1 MIRYL
6 KGMRMKK
13 IFKLFMCLV
22 MIISVFITSG
32 CKKDSMEGI
41 TIYSTVYPIEYITET
56 LYGDYS
62 DVYSIYPNEVIELT
76 DKLIADYSNS
86 NLFVYNGL
94 SNEKD
99 YAVKMLN
106 KNKNLRI
113 VDATMGMEVLYSD
126 PELWL
131 NPSNFL
137 MLCLNIRNGMKE
149 YITNSFLRK
158 EIDSNYDKLKLE
170 ISELDAE
177 IKLLIENADS
187 KTILVSNN
195 VFKFFEKYG
204 LGVISV
210 FNDENLTD
218 KTISLVKD
226 AINDEEVKH
235 IIMFENDTLTDEVEK
250 IISDN
255 NIEKIYFDSLT
266 TLSSENQTSG
276 KDYLSVMNSNL
287 EILKKELYKSE

>member
-195 VFKFFEKYG
+195 VFKFFEKYE
-204 LGVISV
+204 LEVISV

-226 AINDEEVKH
+226 AINDEKVKH

>member
-1 MIRYL
+1 
-6 KGMRMKK
+6 
-13 IFKLFMCLV
+13 MCLV
-22 MIISVFITSG
+22 MIISIFITSG

-204 LGVISV
+204 LEVISV

-226 AINDEEVKH
+226 AINDEKVKH

>member
-1 MIRYL
+1 
-6 KGMRMKK
+6 
-13 IFKLFMCLV
+13 MCLV

>member
-204 LGVISV
+204 LEVISV

-226 AINDEEVKH
+226 AINDEKVKH
-235 IIMFENDTLTDEVEK
+235 IIMFENDTHTDEVEK

>member
-1 MIRYL
+1 
-6 KGMRMKK
+6 
-13 IFKLFMCLV
+13 MCLV

-204 LGVISV
+204 LEVISV

-226 AINDEEVKH
+226 AINDEKVKH

-287 EILKKELYKSE
+287 EVLKKELYKSELN

>member
-1 MIRYL
+1 
-6 KGMRMKK
+6 
-13 IFKLFMCLV
+13 MCLV

-126 PELWL
+126 PEIWL

-204 LGVISV
+204 LEVISV

-226 AINDEEVKH
+226 AINDEKVKH

>member
-1 MIRYL
+1 M
-6 KGMRMKK
+6 
-13 IFKLFMCLV
+13 
-22 MIISVFITSG
+22 
-32 CKKDSMEGI
+32 
-41 TIYSTVYPIEYITET
+41 
-56 LYGDYS
+56 
-62 DVYSIYPNEVIELT
+62 T
-76 DKLIADYSNS
+76 DKLIADYINS

-204 LGVISV
+204 LEVISV

-226 AINDEEVKH
+226 AINDKKVKH

>member
-1 MIRYL
+1 
-6 KGMRMKK
+6 
-13 IFKLFMCLV
+13 MCLV

-113 VDATMGMEVLYSD
+113 VDATLGMEVLYSD

-204 LGVISV
+204 LEVISV

-226 AINDEEVKH
+226 AINDKKVKH

>member
-204 LGVISV
+204 LEVISV

-226 AINDEEVKH
+226 AINDEKVKH

-276 KDYLSVMNSNL
+276 KDYSSVMNSNL

>member
-76 DKLIADYSNS
+76 DKLFADYSNS

-204 LGVISV
+204 LEVISV

-226 AINDEEVKH
+226 AINDEKVKH

-287 EILKKELYKSE
+287 EILKKELFKSE

>member
-62 DVYSIYPNEVIELT
+62 DVYNIYPNEVIELT

-204 LGVISV
+204 LEVISV

-226 AINDEEVKH
+226 AINDEKVKH

>member
-1 MIRYL
+1 
-6 KGMRMKK
+6 
-13 IFKLFMCLV
+13 MCLV

-106 KNKNLRI
+106 KNKNLII

-204 LGVISV
+204 LEVISV

-226 AINDEEVKH
+226 AINDEKVKH

>member
-158 EIDSNYDKLKLE
+158 KIDSNYDKLKLE

-204 LGVISV
+204 LEVISV

-226 AINDEEVKH
+226 AINDEKVKH

>member
-1 MIRYL
+1 
-6 KGMRMKK
+6 
-13 IFKLFMCLV
+13 MCLV

-177 IKLLIENADS
+177 IKLLIEIADS

-204 LGVISV
+204 LEVISV

-226 AINDEEVKH
+226 AINDEKVKH

>member
-1 MIRYL
+1 
-6 KGMRMKK
+6 
-13 IFKLFMCLV
+13 MCLV

-204 LGVISV
+204 LEVISV

-226 AINDEEVKH
+226 AINDEKVKH

-287 EILKKELYKSE
+287 EILKKELYKSELK

>member
-204 LGVISV
+204 LEVISV

-226 AINDEEVKH
+226 AINDEKVKH

-250 IISDN
+250 IINDN

>member
-1 MIRYL
+1 M
-6 KGMRMKK
+6 
-13 IFKLFMCLV
+13 
-22 MIISVFITSG
+22 
-32 CKKDSMEGI
+32 
-41 TIYSTVYPIEYITET
+41 
-56 LYGDYS
+56 YGDYS

-170 ISELDAE
+170 I
-177 IKLLIENADS
+177 
-187 KTILVSNN
+187 
-195 VFKFFEKYG
+195 
-204 LGVISV
+204 
-210 FNDENLTD
+210 
-218 KTISLVKD
+218 
-226 AINDEEVKH
+226 
-235 IIMFENDTLTDEVEK
+235 
-250 IISDN
+250 
-255 NIEKIYFDSLT
+255 
-266 TLSSENQTSG
+266 
-276 KDYLSVMNSNL
+276 
-287 EILKKELYKSE
+287 

>member
-76 DKLIADYSNS
+76 DKLIADYSNN

-204 LGVISV
+204 LEVISV

-226 AINDEEVKH
+226 AINDEKVKH

>member
-204 LGVISV
+204 LEVISV

-226 AINDEEVKH
+226 AINDEKVKH

-276 KDYLSVMNSNL
+276 KGYLSVMNSNL

>member
-1 MIRYL
+1 
-6 KGMRMKK
+6 
-13 IFKLFMCLV
+13 MCLV

-204 LGVISV
+204 LEVISV

-226 AINDEEVKH
+226 AINDEKVKH

-276 KDYLSVMNSNL
+276 KDYSSVMNSNL

>member
-1 MIRYL
+1 
-6 KGMRMKK
+6 
-13 IFKLFMCLV
+13 MCLV

-204 LGVISV
+204 LEVISV

-226 AINDEEVKH
+226 AINDKKVKH

>member
-1 MIRYL
+1 
-6 KGMRMKK
+6 
-13 IFKLFMCLV
+13 MCLV

-204 LGVISV
+204 FEVISV

-226 AINDEEVKH
+226 AINDEKVKH

>member
-62 DVYSIYPNEVIELT
+62 DVYSIYPNKVIELT

-204 LGVISV
+204 LEVISV

-226 AINDEEVKH
+226 AINDEKVKH

-287 EILKKELYKSE
+287 EVLKKELYKSE

>member
-1 MIRYL
+1 
-6 KGMRMKK
+6 
-13 IFKLFMCLV
+13 MCLV

-204 LGVISV
+204 LEVISV

-226 AINDEEVKH
+226 AINDEKVKH

>member
-1 MIRYL
+1 
-6 KGMRMKK
+6 
-13 IFKLFMCLV
+13 MCLV

-113 VDATMGMEVLYSD
+113 VDATLGMEVLYSD

-204 LGVISV
+204 LEVISV

-226 AINDEEVKH
+226 AINDKKVKH
-235 IIMFENDTLTDEVEK
+235 IVMFENDTLTDEVEK

>member
-204 LGVISV
+204 LEVISV

-226 AINDEEVKH
+226 AINDEKVKH

-287 EILKKELYKSE
+287 EVLKKELYKSE

>member
-204 LGVISV
+204 LEVISV

-226 AINDEEVKH
+226 AINDEKVKH

>member
-106 KNKNLRI
+106 KNKNLII

-204 LGVISV
+204 LEVISV

-226 AINDEEVKH
+226 AINDEKVKH

>member
-1 MIRYL
+1 
-6 KGMRMKK
+6 
-13 IFKLFMCLV
+13 MCLV

-204 LGVISV
+204 LEVISV

-226 AINDEEVKH
+226 AINDKKVKH

-287 EILKKELYKSE
+287 EVLKKELYKSE

>member
-204 LGVISV
+204 LEVISV

>member
-1 MIRYL
+1 
-6 KGMRMKK
+6 
-13 IFKLFMCLV
+13 
-22 MIISVFITSG
+22 
-32 CKKDSMEGI
+32 
-41 TIYSTVYPIEYITET
+41 
-56 LYGDYS
+56 
-62 DVYSIYPNEVIELT
+62 
-76 DKLIADYSNS
+76 
-86 NLFVYNGL
+86 
-94 SNEKD
+94 
-99 YAVKMLN
+99 MLN

-204 LGVISV
+204 LEVISV

-226 AINDEEVKH
+226 AINDEKVKH

>member
-204 LGVISV
+204 LEVISV

-226 AINDEEVKH
+226 AINDEKVKH

-287 EILKKELYKSE
+287 EILKKELYKSK

>member
-177 IKLLIENADS
+177 IKLLIEIADS

-204 LGVISV
+204 LEVISV

-226 AINDEEVKH
+226 AINDEKVKH

>member
-1 MIRYL
+1 
-6 KGMRMKK
+6 
-13 IFKLFMCLV
+13 MCLV

-204 LGVISV
+204 LEVISV

-226 AINDEEVKH
+226 AINDEKVKH

-287 EILKKELYKSE
+287 EVLKKELYKSE

>member
-1 MIRYL
+1 
-6 KGMRMKK
+6 
-13 IFKLFMCLV
+13 MCLV

-204 LGVISV
+204 LEVISV

-226 AINDEEVKH
+226 AINDEKVKH

-287 EILKKELYKSE
+287 EVLKKELYKSELK